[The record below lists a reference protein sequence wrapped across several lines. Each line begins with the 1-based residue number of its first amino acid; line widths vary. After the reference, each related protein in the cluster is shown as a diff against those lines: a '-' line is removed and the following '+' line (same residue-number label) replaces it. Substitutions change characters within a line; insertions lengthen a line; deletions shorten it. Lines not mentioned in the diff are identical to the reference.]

1 MARLRIL
8 YLIFVLFISCTET
21 YVIDENGRPNMLRIG
36 YTPPVENVDEE
47 LTQLNAFTDYLS
59 NKLDMPVSLV
69 KLAGYA
75 PQIEALK
82 SDKIDLATLGS
93 FSFVIAEKRADVEPL
108 IMRGHKDTG
117 EGIYHSVFITTRKDL
132 NSMEDVKRKSQELKL
147 ALGNPAST
155 SGHLIPRK
163 YLESFGINYETDFKE
178 MIHCPEHT
186 ASLMSVLAGHVDVA
200 GMSETV
206 LLGYQRKGKLL
217 DGEIKVLWKSD
228 PIPTGPLVVR
238 RKLPE
243 AFKKEVQQA
252 YLDLRLEAPEV
263 WEGIRGTSNEDIIYW
278 PAKTEKWDVIREL
291 AEKLRNELYH

>member
-1 MARLRIL
+1 MTKNTFICCIIL
-8 YLIFVLFISCTET
+8 LVGACSEPYAL
-21 YVIDENGRPNMLRIG
+21 DDQGRPNMLRIG
-36 YTPPVENVDEE
+36 YTPPIENVDEE
-47 LTQLNAFTDYLS
+47 LTELNDFTDYVS
-59 NKLDMPVSLV
+59 RKLNMPVSLV

-93 FSFVIAEKRADVEPL
+93 FSFVIAEDRADVEPL
-108 IMRGHKDTG
+108 IMRGHVDTG
-117 EGIYHSVFITTRKDL
+117 EGIYHSVFITTREDL
-132 NSMEDVKRKSQELKL
+132 NNMEDVKRKSQELKL

-206 LLGYQRKGKLL
+206 LLGYQRKGKLV

-228 PIPTGPLVVR
+228 PIPTGPIVIR
-238 RKLPE
+238 SKLSE
-243 AFKKEVQQA
+243 AFKKEVQQV
-252 YLDLRLEAPEV
+252 YLDLRHEAPDV
-263 WEGIRGTSNEDIIYW
+263 WEGVRGSSNEDIVYW

-291 AEKLRNELYH
+291 ADKLRNELYH